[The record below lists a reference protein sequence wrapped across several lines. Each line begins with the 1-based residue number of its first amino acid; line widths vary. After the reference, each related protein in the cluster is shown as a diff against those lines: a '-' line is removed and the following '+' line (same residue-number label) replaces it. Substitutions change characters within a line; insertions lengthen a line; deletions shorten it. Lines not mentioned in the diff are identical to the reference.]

1 MKSLWKR
8 SAITLAAAIAAGIC
22 VTNAPA
28 QTVIEEWT
36 SAKLPP
42 PPALKAAT
50 LVPAETALLVMDFT
64 VQTCSAE
71 RRPRCAASV
80 PKVQK
85 LVAGAPAKRAL
96 AIYSAAGPRSPARHT
111 PKDRTPP
118 PGGATPPPLRPGQ
131 VI

>member
-1 MKSLWKR
+1 MKSLR
-8 SAITLAAAIAAGIC
+8 EGLRVTLAVAIAAGIC

-50 LVPAETALLVMDFT
+50 LIPAETALLVMDFT

-80 PKVQK
+80 AKVQK
-85 LVAGAPAKRAL
+85 LVAGARAKEIGRA
-96 AIYSAAGPRSPARHT
+96 H
-111 PKDRTPP
+111 
-118 PGGATPPPLRPGQ
+118 
-131 VI
+131 

>member
-1 MKSLWKR
+1 MKSLRERWR
-8 SAITLAAAIAAGIC
+8 ATLAVAIAAGIC

-50 LVPAETALLVMDFT
+50 LIPAETALLVMDFT
-64 VQTCSAE
+64 VQTCSPQ

-85 LVAGAPAKRAL
+85 LVAGARAKGAL
-96 AIYSAAGPRSPARHT
+96 VIYSVAVPGSVAAAILKELAPAAGAVVL
-111 PKDRTPP
+111 
-118 PGGATPPPLRPGQ
+118 PPLRAR
-131 VI
+131 